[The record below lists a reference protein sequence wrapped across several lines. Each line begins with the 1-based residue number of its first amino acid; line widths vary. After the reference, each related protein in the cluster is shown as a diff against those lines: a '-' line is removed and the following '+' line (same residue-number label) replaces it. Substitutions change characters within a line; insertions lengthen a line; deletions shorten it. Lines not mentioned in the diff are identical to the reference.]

1 LLITASKSVLT
12 LATGYTKVRTRCC
25 SLADSFA
32 AELASVNEP
41 YRLETEIEELTA
53 DYFGLPFKVDAICR
67 IEDR

>member
-1 LLITASKSVLT
+1 
-12 LATGYTKVRTRCC
+12 
-25 SLADSFA
+25 LADSFA
-32 AELASVNEP
+32 AELASVNKP